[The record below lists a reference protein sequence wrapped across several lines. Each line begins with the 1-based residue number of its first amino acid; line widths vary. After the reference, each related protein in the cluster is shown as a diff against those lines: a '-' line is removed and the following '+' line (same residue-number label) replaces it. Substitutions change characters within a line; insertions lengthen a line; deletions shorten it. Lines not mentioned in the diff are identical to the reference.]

1 MTAKLNFSFEAIQDI
16 STGKKTYEYVTY
28 SKGNIDEA
36 IKSQLHANLSGLSNP
51 VTKGEI
57 ISLLPKACNDN
68 MHSPIDITFNDFA
81 HHLLN
86 SELIGDFSCCISY

>member
-16 STGKKTYEYVTY
+16 STGEKTYEYVAY

-51 VTKGEI
+51 VAKGEI
-57 ISLLPKACNDN
+57 INLLTKVYDN
-68 MHSPIDITFNDFA
+68 NKLSPIGITFNGFT

-86 SELIGDFSCCISY
+86 SELLGDFSCSISY

>member
-16 STGKKTYEYVTY
+16 STGEKVFEYVIYT
-28 SKGNIDEA
+28 KDNIDEA

-51 VTKGEI
+51 VAKGEI
-57 ISLLPKACNDN
+57 INLLTKVYNN
-68 MHSPIDITFNDFA
+68 NKLSTLDITFNGFS

-86 SELIGDFSCCISY
+86 SELLGDFSCSISY

>member
-1 MTAKLNFSFEAIQDI
+1 MTVTLNFSFEAIQDI
-16 STGKKTYEYVTY
+16 STGEKTYEYVTY
-28 SKGNIDEA
+28 SKGIIDEA

-57 ISLLPKACNDN
+57 ISLITKVCNDN
-68 MHSPIDITFNDFA
+68 ILSPINIAFNDFA
-81 HHLLN
+81 HYLLN